1 MLQRKHAFLLFAL
14 FTQAMTVSAQYDDPI
29 FPKPQSGYGADGSY
43 SVEVTT
49 FPSPDFPGE
58 TIEIF
63 HPGGVTGAV
72 PTLFFSHGFGGTF
85 SNYVRGMLEFIAQKG
100 YAAVFVPYPTTGA
113 SIVERYDILLEGF
126 RLAARS
132 YTNIIDTTQVGFMGH
147 SFGGGA
153 MFGIS
158 YRCFTEN
165 NWGSN
170 GRFLFSLAPWYAYEL
185 TQVQLQSFPPDTKLI
200 MQVYDDDLTN
210 DHRMAIDFFNN
221 INISAEEKDFILVK
235 SDTLQGNIYA
245 ADHAVPGTYQ
255 VFNALDYY
263 AFYRLLD
270 ALCDYTFNGNL
281 AGKAVALGNG
291 SALQVAMP
299 AGLSPLSQTDAPVP
313 LYSED
318 RYAFPCGGVLNPR
331 RNYCP
336 ALTDTDEATPA
347 AYALTID
354 PNPASAQIQVK
365 IPADAKARQI
375 RVFSLSGQQVLAQRL
390 NAASEIM
397 LNLGGLPSG
406 EYVVVVGRYRGRVSK
421 VKG

>member
-1 MLQRKHAFLLFAL
+1 MLNLKHAFLLFA
-14 FTQAMTVSAQYDDPI
+14 FIIQALPLSAQYDDPI
-29 FPKPQSGYGADGSY
+29 FPKPQSGYGADGPY

-85 SNYVRGMLEFIAQKG
+85 SNYVRGMLDFIAKKG
-100 YAAVFVPYPTTGA
+100 YAAVFVPYPTTGT
-113 SIVERYDILLEGF
+113 SIVGRYNILLNGF

-132 YTNIIDTTQVGFMGH
+132 YPNLIDTTQVGFMGH

-153 MFGIS
+153 MFGVS
-158 YRCFTEN
+158 NRCFTEN

-185 TQVQLQSFPPDTKLI
+185 TQAQLEAFPPDTKLI
-200 MQVYDDDLTN
+200 MQVYQDDVLN
-210 DHRMAIDFFNN
+210 DHRMAIDLFNT
-221 INISAEEKDFILVK
+221 INIPADEKDYILVK
-235 SDTLQGNIYA
+235 SDTIQGHIYA

-299 AGLSPLSQTDAPVP
+299 AGLSPLSQMDTPVP
-313 LYSED
+313 LYPED
-318 RYAFPCGGVLNPR
+318 HYSFPCSGALNPR
-331 RNYCP
+331 KAYCP
-336 ALTDTDEATPA
+336 ALTGTSETTQDPYT
-347 AYALTID
+347 LTIA
-354 PNPASAQIQVK
+354 PNPANAQIRVK
-365 IPADAKARQI
+365 IPADARARQI
-375 RVFSLSGQQVLAQRL
+375 RVFSLSGKQVLAQRIS
-390 NAASEIM
+390 ADSEIM
-397 LNLGGLPSG
+397 LDLDGLPSG
-406 EYVVVVGRYRGRVSK
+406 EYVVVVGRYRGRVSW
-421 VKG
+421 VK

>member
-14 FTQAMTVSAQYDDPI
+14 ITRAMTLSAQYDDPI

-58 TIEIF
+58 IIEIF
-63 HPGGVTGAV
+63 HPDGVTGAV

-85 SNYVRGMLEFIAQKG
+85 SNYVRGMLEFVAKKG

-132 YTNIIDTTQVGFMGH
+132 YPNLIDTTQVGFMGH

-153 MFGIS
+153 MFGVS
-158 YRCFTEN
+158 RRCFTEN

-185 TQVQLQSFPPDTKLI
+185 TQAQLQAFPPDTKLI
-200 MQVYDDDLTN
+200 MQVYDDDTVN
-210 DHRMAIDFFNN
+210 DHRMAIDLFNT
-221 INISAEEKDFILVK
+221 INISSEEKDFILVK
-235 SDTLQGNIYA
+235 SDTLQGHIYA

-291 SALQVAMP
+291 SELQVAMP

-313 LYSED
+313 LYPED
-318 RYAFPCGGVLNPR
+318 HYGFPCSGALNPR
-331 RNYCP
+331 KAYCP
-336 ALTDTDEATPA
+336 ALTSTDEATPDTYTLA
-347 AYALTID
+347 ID
-354 PNPASAQIQVK
+354 PNPTSAQIRVK
-365 IPADAKARQI
+365 IPADARARQI
-375 RVFSLSGQQVLAQRL
+375 RVFSLSGQQVLAERIS
-390 NAASEIM
+390 AASEIT
-397 LNLGGLPSG
+397 LNLEGLPSG
-406 EYVVVVGRYRGRVSK
+406 EYVVVVGRYRGRVSR
-421 VKG
+421 VK